1 MTTSRTAPPTAVGT
15 APAGTDTYAAGYAK
29 LAAIAERLR
38 TASGAATVD
47 GLVADIQAAR
57 ALHRQLRARLDA
69 VRFELEAEAAEGE
82 TGGVA

>member
-1 MTTSRTAPPTAVGT
+1 MATASNIASAA
-15 APAGTDTYAAGYAK
+15 APAGTETYAVGYAK

-47 GLVADIQAAR
+47 SLVADVQEAR
-57 ALHRQLRARLDA
+57 ALHRQLKARLDA
-69 VRFELEAEAAEGE
+69 VRAELEADATENE